1 MSTTIHLHFSEWLI
15 ITIWPI
21 RPRAHNPIENHVES
35 WRLYDGLT
43 WVDPEKAI
51 RPCTNTALLQKIEGK
66 KGKSIGAFLMNC
78 DLFALSRKTQRKIF
92 LIVEYFLLF
101 ARVRPCIASY
111 YGWTKTFE
119 IFNAKWSYDKMLIDW
134 LWSGWT
140 GKYLALDHDARTSL
154 RSVRMSWPP
163 TKYFFRALRLDNFH
177 YFLFPVWEFLFSR
190 TKKKHQVFYFTHSSS
205 GSSPTT
211 ALVTMV
217 TNVMTTSQIFFSVR
231 P

>member
-78 DLFALSRKTQRKIF
+78 DLFALTRKTQRKIF
-92 LIVEYFLLF
+92 LIVKYFLLF
-101 ARVRPCIASY
+101 SRVRPCIASY
-111 YGWTKTFE
+111 YGWTKFSKFSTLSGHVIKCLLTDFGLAGRVNMLAAFSPYIMTSSQNFFPYVRYVWT
-119 IFNAKWSYDKMLIDW
+119 IFIISYFPFG
-134 LWSGWT
+134 SG
-140 GKYLALDHDARTSL
+140 Y
-154 RSVRMSWPP
+154 
-163 TKYFFRALRLDNFH
+163 
-177 YFLFPVWEFLFSR
+177 SR
-190 TKKKHQVFYFTHSSS
+190 EQKKKHQVFYFTQSSS

-217 TNVMTTSQIFFSVR
+217 TSVCLTCR
-231 P
+231 ITGINQY

>member
-51 RPCTNTALLQKIEGK
+51 RPCTNTALLQKLEGK

-78 DLFALSRKTQRKIF
+78 DLFALTRKTQRKIF
-92 LIVEYFLLF
+92 FNSKIFFVVLPRAPVYRVLLWLNQ
-101 ARVRPCIASY
+101 I
-111 YGWTKTFE
+111 FE
-119 IFNAKWSYDKMLIDW
+119 IFNAKWSCDKMLIDW

-140 GKYLALDHDARTSL
+140 GKYARCVQSVYHDL
-154 RSVRMSWPP
+154 EPKFFSV
-163 TKYFFRALRLDNFH
+163 RALRLDNFH
-177 YFLFPVWEFLFSR
+177 YFLFPLWEWLLSR

-217 TNVMTTSQIFFSVR
+217 TNVCLTCRITGINQY
-231 P
+231 

>member
-1 MSTTIHLHFSEWLI
+1 
-15 ITIWPI
+15 
-21 RPRAHNPIENHVES
+21 
-35 WRLYDGLT
+35 
-43 WVDPEKAI
+43 
-51 RPCTNTALLQKIEGK
+51 
-66 KGKSIGAFLMNC
+66 
-78 DLFALSRKTQRKIF
+78 
-92 LIVEYFLLF
+92 
-101 ARVRPCIASY
+101 
-111 YGWTKTFE
+111 
-119 IFNAKWSYDKMLIDW
+119 MLIDW

-231 P
+231 YVWTIFIIFYFLFGSGYSREQKKQKKKTGFLLHSFVIRFISNHRTSYHGYKRMSHL

>member
-21 RPRAHNPIENHVES
+21 RPRARNPIENHVES

-51 RPCTNTALLQKIEGK
+51 RPCTNTALLQKLEGK

-78 DLFALSRKTQRKIF
+78 DLFALTRKTQMKIF

-111 YGWTKTFE
+111 YGWTKFSKFSTLSGHVIKFLLTDFGLAGRVNMLAAFSPYIMTSSQNFFPCVTFGQ
-119 IFNAKWSYDKMLIDW
+119 FSLFLISP
-134 LWSGWT
+134 LGVVTLENKKKNIRFS
-140 GKYLALDHDARTSL
+140 TSL
-154 RSVRMSWPP
+154 TRHQVYLQPGSTSYHGCKRMSH
-163 TKYFFRALRLDNFH
+163 L
-177 YFLFPVWEFLFSR
+177 
-190 TKKKHQVFYFTHSSS
+190 
-205 GSSPTT
+205 
-211 ALVTMV
+211 
-217 TNVMTTSQIFFSVR
+217 
-231 P
+231 